1 MNPDCARKM
10 EQGLGHKDTKGLF
23 CLCSD
28 TKRVVLDRGGA
39 KCGKRKKIADVEDP
53 RTPHTNAF
61 VLNPQYPVQ
70 S

>member
-1 MNPDCARKM
+1 MCAKDGT
-10 EQGLGHKDTKGLF
+10 GLEHKDTKGLF

-28 TKRVVLDRGGA
+28 TKRVVLDSDGA
-39 KCGKRKKIADVEDP
+39 KCGKRKKIADVVEDP